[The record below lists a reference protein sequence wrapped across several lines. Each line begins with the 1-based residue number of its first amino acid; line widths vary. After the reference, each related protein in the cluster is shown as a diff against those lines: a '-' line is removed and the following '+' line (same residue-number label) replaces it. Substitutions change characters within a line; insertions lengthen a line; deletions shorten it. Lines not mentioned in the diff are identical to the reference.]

1 MRETIARHGVVVEH
15 KGFKIGDGIFVK
27 HKKIKGIVTGI
38 DTSNVYSFR
47 VEGERYASWTTCD
60 NIEHLADYE
69 LRKTR
74 EEFERKFKGKKIR
87 LEGWDDGKYVIFD
100 SWGAGYVFNCTGN
113 EGDKD
118 FMFADKNCQ
127 ILEEPEEPHSLDN
140 LKVGDVIE
148 NYEHERQVIDKYKG
162 DNTFK
167 VGSNCNWF
175 SIEELKERGYKKKEQ
190 SE

>member
-1 MRETIARHGVVVEH
+1 
-15 KGFKIGDGIFVK
+15 
-27 HKKIKGIVTGI
+27 
-38 DTSNVYSFR
+38 
-47 VEGERYASWTTCD
+47 
-60 NIEHLADYE
+60 
-69 LRKTR
+69 
-74 EEFERKFKGKKIR
+74 
-87 LEGWDDGKYVIFD
+87 
-100 SWGAGYVFNCTGN
+100 
-113 EGDKD
+113 
-118 FMFADKNCQ
+118 MFADKNCQ